1 LKPPQV
7 RALARAGFIAPQR
20 GPRGQYQFSFQDIVL
35 LRTADSLRRAH
46 VPQPRMQKA
55 FESLKKQLPGNEP
68 LSALRI
74 EARGEHIVVSDGDRA
89 WDVETDQLQIDF
101 PEQRG
106 HLRAWPAPTGN
117 DSRDADAWYQAG
129 IELEASAPDQARSAY
144 ERAVE
149 LDPTHAD
156 AQVNLGRLLHQR
168 GMVAEAAERYRLALL
183 HARHPTAAF
192 NLGIA
197 LEDMRCT
204 TEAVQAYR
212 SALSMDPTLADAHY
226 NLSRIYEANGDLI
239 TAIQHLKAYRSLRR
253 PLRR

>member
-1 LKPPQV
+1 MKPPQV

-20 GPRGQYQFSFQDIVL
+20 GSRGEYRFSFQDIVL

-55 FESLKKQLPGNEP
+55 FESLKQLPGDEP

-74 EARGEHIVVSDGDRA
+74 EARGEHIVVSDGERA

-101 PEQRG
+101 PEPRVR
-106 HLRAWPAPTGN
+106 LRSWPASSGN
-117 DSRDADAWYQAG
+117 DGRDADAWYHAG
-129 IELEASAPDQARSAY
+129 VELEASAPDQARTAY

-156 AQVNLGRLLHQR
+156 AQVNLGRLLHKR
-168 GMVAEAAERYRLALL
+168 GMVAEAAERYRIALL
-183 HARHPTAAF
+183 HARHATASF

-197 LEDMRCT
+197 LEDMNCM

-212 SALSMDPTLADAHY
+212 SALAMDPSLADAHY
-226 NLSRIYEANGDLI
+226 NLSRIYESNGDLI
-239 TAIQHLKAYRSLRR
+239 SAIQHLKAYRGLRR
-253 PLRR
+253 PQRR